1 MAITPD
7 TAKAIPQIFDI
18 LNAPGLIKACNILL
32 GEDWAIVPFT
42 HNTPFISGSHDQH
55 WHKDDNGPFNGR
67 KQRHHQA
74 IQIEMLYYPQ
84 EVSIDMGPTA
94 VVPFSQEDTNIVQ

>member
-1 MAITPD
+1 MRDFVSRGIVVLSPESLEIPLDVHETIYQKEKVLFANKMAITPD

-42 HNTPFISGSHDQH
+42 HNTPFISGSNAHH
-55 WHKDDNGPFNGR
+55 WH
-67 KQRHHQA
+67 
-74 IQIEMLYYPQ
+74 
-84 EVSIDMGPTA
+84 
-94 VVPFSQEDTNIVQ
+94 